1 MIMFFSRKTLCF
13 ECATKEIA
21 HKLRRND
28 MPYYEKRYLRD
39 GVPMSIQCIRMK
51 QNKPRPKLDYHYH
64 DYTEL
69 LFGLEGVADVYVG
82 NKNYKLRAGDMV
94 IVHNHELHDV
104 TGTGEPS
111 NYFVIKFLPSILL
124 TAEQTFSE
132 YSYTLTLMQNTDKR
146 QVFFNSDELSET
158 PVPSL
163 FHHAFYEWEGE
174 KFGYELSLR
183 ADVTS
188 IFLHILR
195 RWHEKNMGDI
205 QVSIWQGELIEKAI
219 SYINSNYSDM
229 TEESAAKALGVST
242 SYLSR
247 VFKKGMKKS
256 FSSYVTSIKIRESE
270 RMLISTEMSIT
281 EIGECVGFSTSAY
294 FIAKFREAHS
304 MTPAKYRKLFH
315 RKAEEPS

>member
-1 MIMFFSRKTLCF
+1 
-13 ECATKEIA
+13 
-21 HKLRRND
+21 

-39 GVPMSIQCIRMK
+39 GVPMSIQCIK
-51 QNKPRPKLDYHYH
+51 IEQYKPRPVLNFHYH

-82 NKNYKLRAGDMV
+82 NNNYKLGEGDM
-94 IVHNHELHDV
+94 IIIHNHELHDV
-104 TGTGEPS
+104 TGTGTYS
-111 NYFVIKFLPSILL
+111 SYIVIKFLPSILL

-146 QVFFNSDELSET
+146 QVLFKRDELSGT
-158 PVPSL
+158 PVPAL
-163 FHHAFYEWEGE
+163 FRHAFLEWEEE

-195 RWHEKNMGDI
+195 KWHEKNMGDI
-205 QVSIWQGELIEKAI
+205 EVSVWQGEIIERAI
-219 SYINSNYSDM
+219 SYINNNYMDM
-229 TEESAAKALGVST
+229 TEDSAAKALGVST

-247 VFKKGMKKS
+247 IFKRGMKKS
-256 FSSYVTSIKIRESE
+256 FSAYVTSIKIREAE

-304 MTPAKYRKLFH
+304 MTPSKYRKLFH
-315 RKAEEPS
+315 KRAEEQS